1 MFAFSLSVFI
11 PILIFVLFTVSV
23 DIDKTFRS
31 SVFLHENSWPFFIQ
45 KVVADAM
52 VAFSKISMFL
62 GGACALQSQT
72 KDQLA
77 AAKGIIGKKEVA
89 KFGAGMAA
97 FAGIR
102 AGANAIASS
111 TSGLSDSLSESSES
125 SQDAGSRT
133 CHGFIFKRFQTA
145 D

>member
-1 MFAFSLSVFI
+1 
-11 PILIFVLFTVSV
+11 
-23 DIDKTFRS
+23 
-31 SVFLHENSWPFFIQ
+31 
-45 KVVADAM
+45 M

-89 KFGAGMAA
+89 EFGVGVAA
-97 FAGIR
+97 FAGIS
-102 AGANAIASS
+102 AGANAIGAF
-111 TSGLSDSLSESSES
+111 TSGLSDSSES

-133 CHGFIFKRFQTA
+133 CHGFIFN
-145 D
+145 

>member
-1 MFAFSLSVFI
+1 
-11 PILIFVLFTVSV
+11 
-23 DIDKTFRS
+23 
-31 SVFLHENSWPFFIQ
+31 
-45 KVVADAM
+45 M

-125 SQDAGSRT
+125 SEDAGSRT
-133 CHGFIFKRFQTA
+133 CHGFIFKRFHFLIIFTRVHHQNLSMTQSYEQTSLW
-145 D
+145 